1 MGVIIDVSCA
11 SCGKTW
17 NCRTGSGIMHGEL
30 GAVKSLFPMEIRQ
43 KLDRYEAETELPLF
57 DFGYRLAV
65 CEHCKSVESV
75 PVIKLL
81 DKGAEYA
88 GPCGKC
94 GKGTELIEN
103 IGKAR
108 CPVCREA
115 SLSEEE
121 TGLWD

>member
-1 MGVIIDVSCA
+1 MGGIIDVSCA

-65 CEHCKSVESV
+65 QV
-75 PVIKLL
+75 
-81 DKGAEYA
+81 G
-88 GPCGKC
+88 GKRAC
-94 GKGTELIEN
+94 
-103 IGKAR
+103 
-108 CPVCREA
+108 
-115 SLSEEE
+115 
-121 TGLWD
+121 D